1 MRTILVASPKGGCG
15 KTTVATNLAA
25 FYAAAG
31 KETALIDCDR
41 QGSSLHWAEKRA
53 ALAHPVLGM
62 AGKIG
67 PKVTAKVPPD
77 CKRCIVDSAAGI
89 RINEVAE
96 LIESAHALVI
106 PVLPSVIDLEATE
119 AFFAELAELP
129 AVKRRKF
136 PVAVIA
142 NRTKP
147 WTNATQS
154 SIERLKESPFPVV
167 AELRDSQGY
176 VLLAGIGK
184 SLFDYHSE
192 QTRSHQDDWAP
203 LLKWLKKLE

>member
-1 MRTILVASPKGGCG
+1 MRTILIASPKGGCG

-25 FYAAAG
+25 FYATAG
-31 KETALIDCDR
+31 KETVLIDCDR
-41 QGSSLHWAEKRA
+41 QGSSLHWAEKRV

-62 AGKIG
+62 AGKVG
-67 PKVTAKVPPD
+67 PKVTAKAPTGT
-77 CKRCIVDSAAGI
+77 KRCIVDTAAGI
-89 RINEVAE
+89 RVAEVAE
-96 LIESAHALVI
+96 LLEAADALVI
-106 PVLPSVIDLEATE
+106 PVMPSVIDLEASE

-129 AVKRRKF
+129 VVKRRKF
-136 PVAVIA
+136 PVAIVA

-147 WTNATQS
+147 WTNATQMAVAQ
-154 SIERLKESPFPVV
+154 LKESAFPVV

-176 VLLAGIGK
+176 VLLAGLGK

-203 LLKWLKKLE
+203 LLKWLKKLD

>member
-1 MRTILVASPKGGCG
+1 MRTILIASPKGGCG

-25 FYAAAG
+25 FYATAG
-31 KETALIDCDR
+31 KETVLIDCDR

-53 ALAHPVLGM
+53 ALAHPVLGL
-62 AGKIG
+62 AGKVG
-67 PKVTAKVPPD
+67 PKVTAKLPTGS
-77 CKRCIVDSAAGI
+77 KRCVIDTAAGI
-89 RINEVAE
+89 RVAEVAE
-96 LIESAHALVI
+96 LLEAADALVI
-106 PVLPSVIDLEATE
+106 PVMPSVIDLEASE

-129 AVKRRKF
+129 PVKRRKC
-136 PVAVIA
+136 PVAIVA

-147 WTNATQS
+147 WTNATQMA
-154 SIERLKESPFPVV
+154 IARLKESPFPVI

-176 VLLAGIGK
+176 VLLAGLGK

-203 LLKWLKKLE
+203 LLKWLKKLD

>member
-1 MRTILVASPKGGCG
+1 MRTILIASPKGGCG

-25 FYAAAG
+25 FYATAD
-31 KETALIDCDR
+31 KETALVDCDR

-62 AGKIG
+62 AGKVG
-67 PKVTAKVPPD
+67 SKVTAKVPTGT
-77 CKRCIVDSAAGI
+77 KRCIVDTAAGI
-89 RINEVAE
+89 RVSEVAE
-96 LIESAHALVI
+96 LLEAADALVI
-106 PVLPSVIDLEATE
+106 PVMPSVIDLEASE
-119 AFFAELAELP
+119 AFFADLAELP
-129 AVKRRKF
+129 AVKRKKF
-136 PVAVIA
+136 PVAIVA

-147 WTNATQS
+147 WTNATQMAVA
-154 SIERLKESPFPVV
+154 RLKASPFPVI

-176 VLLAGIGK
+176 VLLAGLGK

-203 LLKWLKKLE
+203 LLKWLKKLD

>member
-1 MRTILVASPKGGCG
+1 MRTILIASPKGGCG
-15 KTTVATNLAA
+15 KTTIATNLAA
-25 FYAAAG
+25 FYATAG
-31 KETALIDCDR
+31 KETVLIDCDR

-53 ALAHPVLGM
+53 GMATAVLGM
-62 AGKIG
+62 PGRIG
-67 PKVTAKVPPD
+67 PKVTAKVPAGT
-77 CKRCIVDSAAGI
+77 KRCVIDSAAGI
-89 RINEVAE
+89 RIGEVAD
-96 LIESAHALVI
+96 LIEIADALVI
-106 PVLPSVIDLEATE
+106 PVMPSVIDLEATE
-119 AFFAELAELP
+119 ACFAELGELP
-129 AVKRRKF
+129 AIKKRKL
-136 PVAVIA
+136 PVAVVA

-147 WTNATQS
+147 WTNATQMALA
-154 SIERLKESPFPVV
+154 RLKEGAFPVV

>member
-1 MRTILVASPKGGCG
+1 MRTILIASPKGGCG

-25 FYAAAG
+25 FYATAG
-31 KETALIDCDR
+31 KQTVLLDCDR

-62 AGKIG
+62 AGKTG
-67 PKVTAKVPPD
+67 VKVATKVPSGTQ
-77 CKRCIVDSAAGI
+77 RCIIDTAAGI
-89 RINEVAE
+89 RAAEVAE
-96 LIESAHALVI
+96 LLEVADALVI
-106 PVLPSVIDLEATE
+106 PVMPSVIDLEASE

-129 AVKRRKF
+129 RVKRKKT
-136 PVAVIA
+136 PVALVA

-154 SIERLKESPFPVV
+154 AIARLKETPFPVV

-176 VLLAGIGK
+176 VLMAGLGK

-192 QTRSHQDDWAP
+192 QTRSHQDDWTP
-203 LLKWLKKLE
+203 LLKWLKKLD